1 MLQAA
6 CLWHGENIAQAIADV
21 LLWKLFHTVKGQS
34 QISIKRCKNDVT
46 TDVYYIHLHNNTH
59 YIYITTSQMQQ
70 YNCKIPYHVIYSRHL
85 TIKKE
90 ELPIFQRLSFLLLI
104 ELTLS
109 YTTNTTKDR
118 LVFPYYINDVLISQ
132 TCSFVFLFCFVCF
145 VFFLFLGLWLSNS
158 FSMTE
163 VNLPNGF
170 KYLHTAVLRWGS

>member
-1 MLQAA
+1 
-6 CLWHGENIAQAIADV
+6 
-21 LLWKLFHTVKGQS
+21 
-34 QISIKRCKNDVT
+34 
-46 TDVYYIHLHNNTH
+46 
-59 YIYITTSQMQQ
+59 MQQ

-132 TCSFVFLFCFVCF
+132 TCSFVFMFCFVCF
-145 VFFLFLGLWLSNS
+145 VFFCF
-158 FSMTE
+158 
-163 VNLPNGF
+163 
-170 KYLHTAVLRWGS
+170 